1 MEFRSEMERL
11 TESQLSA
18 RFHALRAQRATES
31 AVEQRNEARA
41 AVDEARAERDAAR
54 KAPTFVVDY
63 TGEAVGVLTRERD
76 AAMKERDKARH
87 ERDIARAERD
97 VAKKVLGGNG
107 TVWGFLFD
115 VAQEIQRAR
124 QKFPT
129 NAHLCAALTEET
141 GEVARALLDGSPGQR
156 HLREECVQ
164 VACVAARIALEGD
177 GDFGAKK

>member
-41 AVDEARAERDAAR
+41 AVDEARAERDAA
-54 KAPTFVVDY
+54 
-63 TGEAVGVLTRERD
+63 
-76 AAMKERDKARH
+76 
-87 ERDIARAERD
+87 
-97 VAKKVLGGNG
+97 KKVIGGDAL
-107 TVWGFLFD
+107 VWNFLFD

-164 VACVAARIALEGD
+164 VACVAARIAIEGD